1 MSNKGKKVAVHY
13 TGTLDDGSVFDSSRT
28 RNQPLEFTCMA
39 GQMIAGFDA
48 AVEKMAVG
56 DIVDVHIPAA
66 EAYGEYRDDLVQTIP
81 FDALPGSEKLEEGA
95 HIVLTAPTGQPFPAV
110 VKAKDDKNITLD
122 MNHDLAGQDLNFNI
136 ELLSVED

>member
-66 EAYGEYRDDLVQTIP
+66 DAYGEYRDDLVQTIP
-81 FDALPGSEKLEEGA
+81 LASLPGSEKLEVGA

-110 VKAKDDKNITLD
+110 VKDKDEKNITLD
-122 MNHDLAGQDLNFNI
+122 MNHDLAGQALNFNI